1 MCAAPVRP
9 ARKRGCKLRDWSKIP
24 PALPG
29 HRIGILGG
37 TFNPAH
43 DGHRHI
49 SLMALQRLQLQNVWW
64 MVTPGNPLK
73 DNNALPPLAERARTA
88 EQLADHPLI
97 TVSGLEAGISTRFT
111 YDTLAILKQRFAATR
126 FVWLMGADNLAQFHR
141 WQGWQEIAQ
150 LMPMAIIDRPGSSGA
165 ARSSVAA
172 QALAR
177 FRVPERNAAVLAL
190 MKPPAWTFLH
200 GPRSDV
206 SSSAL
211 RAATT
216 YRRQQEL

>member
-1 MCAAPVRP
+1 M
-9 ARKRGCKLRDWSKIP
+9 RDWSKIP

-29 HRIGILGG
+29 QRIGILGG
-37 TFNPAH
+37 SFNPAH

-73 DNNALPPLAERARTA
+73 DNDALPPLAERARHA
-88 EQLADHPLI
+88 ERLAGHPRI
-97 TVSGLEAGISTRFT
+97 TVTGLEAGISTRFT
-111 YDTLAILKQRFAATR
+111 HDTLAILGQRFAATR
-126 FVWLMGADNLAQFHR
+126 FIWLMGADNLAQFHR
-141 WQGWQEIAQ
+141 WQGWREIAQ
-150 LMPMAIIDRPGSSGA
+150 LMPMAIIDRPRSSGA

-177 FRVPERNAAVLAL
+177 FRVPERSAAGLAL

-200 GPRSDV
+200 GPRSDL

-211 RAATT
+211 RAAADD
-216 YRRQQEL
+216 RRQRKI